1 MQFQVPQHV
10 DIEDK
15 LAFRLTL
22 KQLGWF
28 ALSGAILFIIWTVFE
43 KWVFWVFFPFVVAG
57 AAMFSFYKPAGLTL
71 LGFLID
77 GVKYFIRPKEM
88 VWEKGSNDI
97 SLEDEYG
104 KRKLDVT
111 ESDHEREIKSK
122 ERRIREVGG
131 LAKILD
137 EKSDL

>member
-1 MQFQVPQHV
+1 MQFQVPQHIE
-10 DIEDK
+10 IEDK

-28 ALSGAILFIIWTVFE
+28 ALAGVILFMIWTIFE
-43 KWVFWVFFPFVVAG
+43 KWLFWVTFPFVVAG

-71 LGFLID
+71 LEFLID
-77 GVKYFIRPKEM
+77 GIKYFIRPKEM
-88 VWEKGSNDI
+88 VWQKGVDDI
-97 SLEDEYG
+97 SLEDKYG
-104 KRKLDVT
+104 KKEMDT
-111 ESDHEREIKSK
+111 TKSDYDREIKSK
-122 ERRIREVGG
+122 EKRIKEVGG

>member
-1 MQFQVPQHV
+1 MQFQVPQHIE
-10 DIEDK
+10 IEDK

-28 ALSGAILFIIWTVFE
+28 ALAGVILFIIWTVFE
-43 KWVFWVFFPFVVAG
+43 KWVFWVIFPFVVAG

-77 GVKYFIRPKEM
+77 GAKHLIRPKQM
-88 VWEKGSNDI
+88 VWEKGMDDVL
-97 SLEDEYG
+97 LEDRYG
-104 KRKLDVT
+104 KRKLDT
-111 ESDHEREIKSK
+111 TASDYESEIKSK
-122 ERRIREVGG
+122 EKRISEVGG

>member
-1 MQFQVPQHV
+1 MQFQVPQHIE
-10 DIEDK
+10 IEDK

-28 ALSGAILFIIWTVFE
+28 ALGGFILFVLWTVFE
-43 KWVFWVFFPFVVAG
+43 KWVFWLGFPFVIAG

-71 LGFLID
+71 LEFLVD
-77 GVKYFIRPKEM
+77 GAQHLIRPKQM

-97 SLEDEYG
+97 ALDDEYG
-104 KRKLDVT
+104 KSKLDTTVSDY
-111 ESDHEREIKSK
+111 ESEIKSK
-122 ERRIREVGG
+122 EKRIKEVGN

>member
-10 DIEDK
+10 EIEDK

-28 ALSGAILFIIWTVFE
+28 ALGGFILFIFWTMFE
-43 KWVFWVFFPFVVAG
+43 KWVFWIAFPFVVIG
-57 AAMFSFYKPAGLTL
+57 AALFAFYKPAGLTL
-71 LGFLID
+71 IEFLVD
-77 GVKYFIRPKEM
+77 GVKYLIRPNKM

-97 SLEDEYG
+97 LLENKYG
-104 KRKLDVT
+104 KRKIDNSLD
-111 ESDHEREIKSK
+111 DYNREIKDK
-122 ERRIREVGG
+122 EKKIRNAGG

>member
-28 ALSGAILFIIWTVFE
+28 ALGGVILFVVWTVFE
-43 KWVFWVFFPFVVAG
+43 KWVFWVVFPFVVTG
-57 AAMFSFYKPAGLTL
+57 ASMFSFYKPAGLTL

-97 SLEDEYG
+97 LLEDKYG
-104 KRKLDVT
+104 KRKLDTT
-111 ESDHEREIKSK
+111 ESDYEREIKSK
-122 ERRIREVGG
+122 EKRIREVGG

>member
-1 MQFQVPQHV
+1 MQFQVPQHIE
-10 DIEDK
+10 IEDK

-28 ALSGAILFIIWTVFE
+28 ALAGLILFIIWTVLE
-43 KWVFWVFFPFVVAG
+43 KWVFWVAFPFVATG

-71 LGFLID
+71 LGFLVD
-77 GVKYFIRPKEM
+77 GTKHLIRPKQM
-88 VWEKGSNDI
+88 VWEKGVDDTL
-97 SLEDEYG
+97 LEDRYG
-104 KRKLDVT
+104 KRKLDT
-111 ESDHEREIKSK
+111 STSDYEREIKSK
-122 ERRIREVGG
+122 EKRISEVGG